1 MFTNFFL
8 LQDPHNGCMLPMLSE
23 PPLLSLQYGFG
34 IAASQTSVA
43 VTLAKLIELIGGK
56 PA

>member
-23 PPLLSLQYGFG
+23 PPLVSLQYGFG

-56 PA
+56 TA